1 LKNKFSNHPHVYRNH
16 QTLER
21 CYQFNTQPITG
32 RTAMGSCI
40 RYLNARCVIF
50 GRKRD
55 KLNFTALITLNKSV
69 NETQRLF
76 YLKSSLADGGRRRIA
91 AMEQ

>member
-1 LKNKFSNHPHVYRNH
+1 LKNKFSNHPHIYRNH

-32 RTAMGSCI
+32 RTAMGI
-40 RYLNARCVIF
+40 FARKV
-50 GRKRD
+50 D

-69 NETQRLF
+69 NQKPNGFFT
-76 YLKSSLADGGRRRIA
+76 
-91 AMEQ
+91 